1 MIAVYLCRL
10 MFFGMPPAMANN
22 SIWVILGPIGQGAN
36 AILRLG
42 RNAQRMGAMGYFC
55 AGSAACATATPMSSF
70 ADSFPG
76 VSLLIGMNPTPFCSS
91 ALLSNRR
98 FAYGL

>member
-10 MFFGMPPAMANN
+10 LFFGMPPAMANN

-42 RNAQRMGAMGYFC
+42 RNAQVCGVWLKYSVAHF
-55 AGSAACATATPMSSF
+55 AGTRPR
-70 ADSFPG
+70 D
-76 VSLLIGMNPTPFCSS
+76 PT
-91 ALLSNRR
+91 NV
-98 FAYGL
+98 